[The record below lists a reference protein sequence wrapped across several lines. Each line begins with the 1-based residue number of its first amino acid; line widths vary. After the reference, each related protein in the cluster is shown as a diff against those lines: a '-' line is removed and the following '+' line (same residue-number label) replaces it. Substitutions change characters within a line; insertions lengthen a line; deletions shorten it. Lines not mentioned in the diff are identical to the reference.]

1 MQSLYHTDTS
11 AENIYVYIFTVT
23 NIYSGPKTT
32 IPVLLAITCLN
43 IMLHPVNQI
52 NGATVIFAIPW
63 KKKEEEEEK
72 EEERGGGRRGGEEE
86 EEEDIPIS
94 KI

>member
-1 MQSLYHTDTS
+1 
-11 AENIYVYIFTVT
+11 
-23 NIYSGPKTT
+23 
-32 IPVLLAITCLN
+32 
-43 IMLHPVNQI
+43 MLHPVNQI

-72 EEERGGGRRGGEEE
+72 EEERGGGRRGGGEE